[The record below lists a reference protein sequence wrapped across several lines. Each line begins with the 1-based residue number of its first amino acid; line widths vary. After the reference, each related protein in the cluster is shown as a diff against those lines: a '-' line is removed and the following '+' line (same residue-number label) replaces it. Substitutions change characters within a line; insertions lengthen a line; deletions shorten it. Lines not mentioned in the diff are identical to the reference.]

1 MPARNGRTRALVSP
15 AHPTPA
21 KTGVLPE
28 TPNEISQDDQK
39 GRPARPQA
47 KPTPEVYPLGYIE
60 DAGETRTKLPAFFII
75 LPKLATAMRP
85 SKTMRPMDTQE
96 AVMSRLFMWSV
107 ASGLCLSLGTE
118 PALAQQAAPVAAKS
132 PVPSVASGTSNAVT
146 TPAPAASPQMA
157 EKSSLIVTKEYI
169 IGPEDV
175 LEITVWRNQDLS
187 KVVAVRPD
195 GRISMPLIGD
205 VTAVGRTPSQLTDE
219 IASRLKEFKENPS
232 IAIVVKEVN
241 SYAVFILGEVQKPGK
256 YPLKSKT
263 TLLQGI
269 TIAGGFT
276 PTAAR
281 NKMVLFRFLDNGG
294 GDERMKAS
302 YDDIVLRDGSRQN
315 VELKPGDT
323 VVVPAETMVLMP

>member
-1 MPARNGRTRALVSP
+1 
-15 AHPTPA
+15 
-21 KTGVLPE
+21 
-28 TPNEISQDDQK
+28 
-39 GRPARPQA
+39 
-47 KPTPEVYPLGYIE
+47 
-60 DAGETRTKLPAFFII
+60 
-75 LPKLATAMRP
+75 
-85 SKTMRPMDTQE
+85 
-96 AVMSRLFMWSV
+96 MSRLFLWSV
-107 ASGLCLSLGTE
+107 TISLCIWLPVGE
-118 PALAQQAAPVAAKS
+118 AFAQE
-132 PVPSVASGTSNAVT
+132 T
-146 TPAPAASPQMA
+146 TPAVAKPSASTLPSSTPGAVPSPVSTMPYQMV

-205 VTAVGRTPSQLTDE
+205 VTAVGRTPSQLTEE
-219 IASRLKEFKENPS
+219 IVSRLKEFKENPS

-241 SYAVFILGEVQKPGK
+241 SYTVFILGEVQKPGK

-281 NKMVLFRFLDNGG
+281 NKMVLFRFVDNGT

>member
-1 MPARNGRTRALVSP
+1 MN
-15 AHPTPA
+15 
-21 KTGVLPE
+21 
-28 TPNEISQDDQK
+28 
-39 GRPARPQA
+39 
-47 KPTPEVYPLGYIE
+47 
-60 DAGETRTKLPAFFII
+60 
-75 LPKLATAMRP
+75 
-85 SKTMRPMDTQE
+85 
-96 AVMSRLFMWSV
+96 RLFLWSV
-107 ASGLCLSLGTE
+107 TISLCIWL
-118 PALAQQAAPVAAKS
+118 PVAEAF
-132 PVPSVASGTSNAVT
+132 AQHT
-146 TPAPAASPQMA
+146 TPAVAKPSASTLPSSTPGAVQSSASQMA

-205 VTAVGRTPSQLTDE
+205 VTAVGRTPSQLTEE
-219 IASRLKEFKENPS
+219 IVSRLKEFKENPS

-241 SYAVFILGEVQKPGK
+241 SYTVFILGEVQKPGK

-281 NKMVLFRFLDNGG
+281 NKMVLFRFVDNGT

>member
-1 MPARNGRTRALVSP
+1 MNAV
-15 AHPTPA
+15 A
-21 KTGVLPE
+21 KRLKPKRVLL
-28 TPNEISQDDQK
+28 
-39 GRPARPQA
+39 RPLRR
-47 KPTPEVYPLGYIE
+47 EGSW
-60 DAGETRTKLPAFFII
+60 RRFFI
-75 LPKLATAMRP
+75 TRP
-85 SKTMRPMDTQE
+85 TTMVHRRSKAHGQE
-96 AVMSRLFMWSV
+96 ASMSRLLMWSV
-107 ASGLCLSLGTE
+107 TTGLCIWFSVGG
-118 PALAQQAAPVAAKS
+118 AFAQQAIPAAAKS
-132 PVPSVASGTSNAVT
+132 SAPVQPSNA
-146 TPAPAASPQMA
+146 PGAGPLLSPQTA

-205 VTAVGRTPSQLTDE
+205 VTAVGRTPSQLTEE

-281 NKMVLFRFLDNGG
+281 NKMVLFRFLDSGA